1 MVKWKTLLAALAA
14 VCMVASA
21 VPSANAQLFG
31 GGGGGDAQVRLNDME
46 EQMRRLN
53 GQVEQLS
60 YQLRELQDQLRRM
73 QEDNEYRFQQLESA
87 PKQPGK
93 RSDAG
98 PAAPVQQQAT
108 NNAATAG
115 AGLAPA
121 EGTLGQMAPGSNA
134 AGNGSGDA
142 EFAAGG
148 GYQDGNYQENSASGA
163 GPLDLSALARGQFG
177 QSQGQ
182 SQGQNQS
189 MVSGGTPPGVNSGAN
204 QLPGQPSG
212 QIASLG
218 MTGDPQT
225 DYDTAYN
232 FALQGDYVSAEQSFR
247 SFLEAYPKSE
257 QVPSAQYWLG
267 ESLYAQGEYR
277 GAADAFLKTYTE
289 HPKNTKA
296 PDSLLKLGLSL
307 NGLGETG
314 AACATYAELLKKY
327 PNAAKAVRDQARAE
341 QQRAR
346 CS

>member
-73 QEDNEYRFQQLESA
+73 QEDNEYRFQQLEGA

-98 PAAPVQQQAT
+98 PAAPAQPQQAT
-108 NNAATAG
+108 NDAATAG

-121 EGTLGQMAPGSNA
+121 EGSLGQMTPGSNA
-134 AGNGSGDA
+134 AGAANGSGDA
-142 EFAAGG
+142 EFASGG
-148 GYQDGNYQENSASGA
+148 GYQDGVYQENSASGA

-177 QSQGQ
+177 QPQQQ
-182 SQGQNQS
+182 SQPQP
-189 MVSGGTPPGVNSGAN
+189 SGGTPPGVSSGAN
-204 QLPGQPSG
+204 QLPGQD
-212 QIASLG
+212 QVASLS
-218 MTGDPQT
+218 MTGDPKT

-257 QVPSAQYWLG
+257 QEPAAQYWLG

-289 HPKNTKA
+289 HPQNTKA

>member
-14 VCMVASA
+14 VCMMASA

-31 GGGGGDAQVRLNDME
+31 GGGGNDAQVRLNEVED
-46 EQMRRLN
+46 QMRRLN

-73 QEDNEYRFQQLESA
+73 QEDNEYRFQQLEGA

-98 PAAPVQQQAT
+98 PAAPAQQAN

-121 EGTLGQMAPGSNA
+121 EGTLGQMTDGSNA
-134 AGNGSGDA
+134 NAGSGDA

-148 GYQDGNYQENSASGA
+148 GYQGGAASGS

-177 QSQGQ
+177 QPQQ
-182 SQGQNQS
+182 LP
-189 MVSGGTPPGVNSGAN
+189 VSPGGTPPGVNSGAN
-204 QLPGQPSG
+204 QLPGQPAG

-218 MTGDPQT
+218 MTGDPRT
-225 DYDTAYN
+225 DYDNAYN
-232 FALQGDYVSAEQSFR
+232 FALQGDYVSAEQGFR
-247 SFLEAYPKSE
+247 SFLEAYPQSD

-267 ESLYAQGEYR
+267 ESLYGQGDFR

-307 NGLGETG
+307 KGLGETG
-314 AACATYAELLKKY
+314 AACATFAELLTKY
-327 PNAAKAVRDQARAE
+327 PNATKAVRDQARAE

>member
-1 MVKWKTLLAALAA
+1 MVKWKTLFAALAA
-14 VCMVASA
+14 ICMMASA

-31 GGGGGDAQVRLNDME
+31 GGGGNDAQVRLNEVED
-46 EQMRRLN
+46 QMRRLN

-73 QEDNEYRFQQLESA
+73 QEDNEYRFQQLEGA
-87 PKQPGK
+87 KKQPGK

-98 PAAPVQQQAT
+98 PAAPVQEPQHAT

-121 EGTLGQMAPGSNA
+121 EGTLGQMAAGSNA
-134 AGNGSGDA
+134 AGGSGDA
-142 EFAAGG
+142 EFATGG
-148 GYQDGNYQENSASGA
+148 GYQDGNYQDGAASGS

-177 QSQGQ
+177 QPQQPASP
-182 SQGQNQS
+182 
-189 MVSGGTPPGVNSGAN
+189 GGTPPGVNSGGN

-218 MTGDPQT
+218 MTGDPRT
-225 DYDTAYN
+225 DYDNAYN
-232 FALQGDYVSAEQSFR
+232 FALQGDYVSAEQGFR
-247 SFLEAYPKSE
+247 SFLEAYPQSD
-257 QVPSAQYWLG
+257 QVPNAQYWLG
-267 ESLYAQGEYR
+267 ESLYGQGDFR

-289 HPKNTKA
+289 YPKNTKA

-307 NGLGETG
+307 KGLGETS
-314 AACATYAELLKKY
+314 AACATYAELLTKY

-341 QQRAR
+341 QQRAS